1 MSRALFK
8 PLQPR
13 HKDMAY
19 AGLIVVAIAVAAWI
33 VYGWAWQRGLDDLHQ
48 AAARRMQTLSAI
60 LLVPTEK
67 YSYLPDLL
75 ASHPLVLDVLLHPG
89 RPEAVAHANVFLE
102 KLQKDS
108 HAAAVYVV
116 NADGLV
122 LASSNWNTATSFVG
136 KKFAYRPY
144 VQDALRT
151 GEGRFYGMGVVSLQ
165 PGYFL
170 SHAVTQDGRVLGVT
184 VVKIDLAGID
194 DSSRGGGQEE
204 ITVTDEHGVVFLSSR
219 PDWKYRPMQALDNA
233 AMVQLKR
240 TRQYEGVLKSPMR
253 MRYRRT
259 LADGNHLVTVLPSP
273 EEGKRAMAGDWFL
286 RSGAL
291 PGSSWTVNI
300 FLSLDALETSAQR
313 SAILSAGVIAFLM
326 LTLMY
331 IIQISNRTAEREASR
346 EALAVAHH
354 SLELKHRDLQKLT
367 EELRLV
373 SITDSLTGAYNRR
386 YFHEAAAKMVS
397 SARRHGQPL
406 SVVVIDA
413 DRFKDIND
421 RHGHAAGDK
430 ALQEL
435 TAACREGLRE
445 EDLFARFGGEEFILL
460 LPNTDAQAARVTAER
475 VRRNVMA
482 RQLQADGKTVNITIS
497 GGVSQWR
504 PDELAIDEAI
514 RRADRAVYAAK
525 EQGRNRVVVA

>member
-1 MSRALFK
+1 MKSR
-8 PLQPR
+8 R
-13 HKDMAY
+13 KDLAY
-19 AGLIVVAIAVAAWI
+19 AGLIVAAIAAAAWI

-48 AAARRMQTLSAI
+48 AAARRMQNLNAI

-67 YSYLPDLL
+67 YSYLPGLI
-75 ASHPLVLDVLLHPG
+75 ASHPLMLDVLSHPG
-89 RPEAVAHANVFLE
+89 RPEVVASANAFL
-102 KLQKDS
+102 KNLQNDS
-108 HAAAVYVV
+108 HAAAAYVA

-122 LASSNWNTATSFVG
+122 LASSNWDTSTSFVG
-136 KKFAYRPY
+136 KNFAYRPY

-151 GEGRFYGMGVVSLQ
+151 GEGHFYGMGVVSLL

-170 SHAVTQDGRVLGVT
+170 SHAVIQDGRVLGVT
-184 VVKIDLAGID
+184 VVKIDLGGID
-194 DSSRGGGQEE
+194 DSWRGSAQEE
-204 ITVTDEHGVVFLSSR
+204 IAVSDEHGVVFLSSR
-219 PDWKYRPMQALDNA
+219 PDWKYRPMQKLDDAILARVN
-233 AMVQLKR
+233 R
-240 TRQYEGVLKSPMR
+240 TRQYEDVLKPPMQI
-253 MRYRRT
+253 RYRRT
-259 LADGNHLVTVLPSP
+259 LPDGDRLVTVLPSP
-273 EEGKRAMAGDWFL
+273 ENIGILAGDWFL
-286 RSGAL
+286 RSAAL

-300 FLSLDALETSAQR
+300 FLPLDPLETSAQR
-313 SAILSAGVIAFLM
+313 AAILSAGIIAFLM
-326 LTLMY
+326 LSLMY
-331 IIQISNRTAEREASR
+331 VIQLINRTAEREASR
-346 EALAVAHH
+346 KALDLAHH

-386 YFHEAAAKMVS
+386 YFQDAAARMVS

-421 RHGHAAGDK
+421 SYGHAAGDK

-435 TAACREGLRE
+435 TAACRAGLRE

-460 LPNTDAQAARVTAER
+460 LPNTDAQAALVTAER

-482 RQLQADGKTVNITIS
+482 RELQVDGKKLSITVS

-504 PDELAIDEAI
+504 PEEPAIDEAI

-525 EQGRNRVVVA
+525 DLGRNRVVVE